1 MIRDRLILQ
10 AVKLHYKGDVGSAV
24 VSLDGST
31 RSTVTDLPVHNVHRT
46 RRMSLPAGLS
56 GFVPQFST
64 NHGTKVDADFE
75 AVSASAFSEQQ
86 IWHYYE
92 ITYTGTVNVSVHI
105 DENLVVDAKQL
116 TLPNVYN
123 TSTAKQTHT
132 QKVYLPPLSFGYVP
146 HVFNNT
152 ADAGDIVSA
161 KPVALPVAHYRGI
174 RAVAEGQITYIGDLQ
189 VQFYMDGR
197 ELGSPYQFDEQTYTS
212 GLPKYV
218 TEKFYFPSGSVGHIF
233 QWEQISG
240 EGNIAMLET
249 DASLASG
256 PEEPQTVEH

>member
-1 MIRDRLILQ
+1 MFI
-10 AVKLHYKGDVGSAV
+10 
-24 VSLDGST
+24 
-31 RSTVTDLPVHNVHRT
+31 
-46 RRMSLPAGLS
+46 
-56 GFVPQFST
+56 
-64 NHGTKVDADFE
+64 
-75 AVSASAFSEQQ
+75 
-86 IWHYYE
+86 
-92 ITYTGTVNVSVHI
+92 
-105 DENLVVDAKQL
+105 
-116 TLPNVYN
+116 TLPRQN
-123 TSTAKQTHT
+123 KHILK
-132 QKVYLPPLSFGYVP
+132 KVYLPPLSFGYVP

-152 ADAGDIVSA
+152 ADAEDIVSA

-197 ELGSPYQFDEQTYTS
+197 KLGSPYQFDEQTYTS

-240 EGNIAMLET
+240 EYSNVGNRRKF
-249 DASLASG
+249 ASG

>member
-1 MIRDRLILQ
+1 MIRDRIILQ
-10 AVKLHYKGDVGSAV
+10 AIKLHYKGDVGSV
-24 VSLDGST
+24 SVSLDGST
-31 RSTVTDLPVHNVHRT
+31 KSTVTDLPDHSVHRT

-64 NHGTKVDADFE
+64 GHSTKIDADFE
-75 AVSASAFSEQQ
+75 AVPASAFTEQQ

-92 ITYTGTVNVSVHI
+92 VIYTGTVNISVYI
-105 DENLVVDAKQL
+105 DENIVVTAKEL
-116 TLPNVYN
+116 TLPNVYD
-123 TSTAKQTHT
+123 TTTPKQTHT

-146 HVFNNT
+146 HVFNAT
-152 ADAGDIVSA
+152 SDAGDIISA
-161 KPVALPVAHYRGI
+161 KPVTLPVAHYRGV

-197 ELGSPYQFDEQTYTS
+197 ELGGPYQFNEQTYST

-218 TEKFYFPSGSVGHIF
+218 TEKFYFPAGSIGHIF

-240 EGNIAMLET
+240 TGNIAMLET
-249 DASLASG
+249 DASMASG

>member
-1 MIRDRLILQ
+1 MIRDRIILQ
-10 AVKLHYKGDVGSAV
+10 GVKLHYKGDISSAV

-31 RSTVTDLPVHNVHRT
+31 KSTVTDLPDHTVHRT

-64 NHGTKVDADFE
+64 NHGTKIDADFE
-75 AVSASAFSEQQ
+75 AVSASAFNEQQ

-92 ITYTGTVNVSVHI
+92 ITYTGTINVSVYI
-105 DENLVVDAKQL
+105 DENIVVSAKQL
-116 TLPNVYN
+116 TLPNVHD
-123 TSTAKQTHT
+123 TTTPKQTHT
-132 QKVYLPPLSFGYVP
+132 QKVYLPPLSFGYAP

-197 ELGSPYQFDEQTYTS
+197 ELGNPYQFDEQTYTS

-233 QWEQISG
+233 QWEQVSG

-249 DASLASG
+249 DASMASG